1 MKRTTKSI
9 QAEIAKGAFRPHTAL
24 STMALAYYQQ
34 ETTSFAKNMFPVCPV
49 QLSSDNYYVFDKE
62 DLLRDNWNRKPAYG
76 SVDPAVISEHTENYA
91 CQTGTSHQ
99 RPAPAEN

>member
-49 QLSSDNYYVFDKE
+49 QLRSEERRVGKE
-62 DLLRDNWNRKPAYG
+62 CRSRWSPY
-76 SVDPAVISEHTENYA
+76 H
-91 CQTGTSHQ
+91 
-99 RPAPAEN
+99 

>member
-49 QLSSDNYYVFDKE
+49 QLFTIGADSFLRERDQ
-62 DLLRDNWNRKPAYG
+62 LLRVQQPPQMLPRLESTSLDTHQGPARRG
-76 SVDPAVISEHTENYA
+76 PLASS
-91 CQTGTSHQ
+91 SS
-99 RPAPAEN
+99 